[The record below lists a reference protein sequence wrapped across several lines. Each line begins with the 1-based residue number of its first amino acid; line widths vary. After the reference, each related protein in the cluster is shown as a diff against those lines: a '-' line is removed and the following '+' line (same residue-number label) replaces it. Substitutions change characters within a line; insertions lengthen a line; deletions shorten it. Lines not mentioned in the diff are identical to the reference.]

1 MARAGLEETRRAIV
15 TQEQKVERI
24 EAQIASTGEIIELP
38 GAEEE
43 SPGIDTLRIRLV
55 DLELKRE
62 ELTQNSPTRD
72 IEALSAEIA
81 RARELLAEEQ
91 QRVLY
96 SNRMN
101 LADLK
106 LREAAVEA
114 DIEAYQ
120 KSLQVIDAVD
130 VQRGELERERAIT
143 EQNYLLY
150 VGELEQAR
158 ISAVMDLARITN
170 VRVIQ
175 PATVASSPNG
185 PSAALVAAITL
196 LASLLLGVAAVF
208 LLDYLDHSI
217 KTGRDVEVHLGL
229 PVLGSIAE
237 EGGRVTWVS

>member
-1 MARAGLEETRRAIV
+1 M
-15 TQEQKVERI
+15 Q
-24 EAQIASTGEIIELP
+24 S
-38 GAEEE
+38 
-43 SPGIDTLRIRLV
+43 
-55 DLELKRE
+55 
-62 ELTQNSPTRD
+62 SPTRD
-72 IEALSAEIA
+72 IEALSAEID
-81 RARELLAEEQ
+81 RAKELLAEEQ

-96 SNRMN
+96 SNRMD
-101 LADLK
+101 LSDLK
-106 LREAAVEA
+106 LRETALEA

-130 VQRGELERERAIT
+130 VQRSELERERAIT

-175 PATVASSPNG
+175 PAAVASSPNG

-196 LASLLLGVAAVF
+196 VASLLLGVAGVF

-237 EGGRVTWVS
+237 EGGRVT